1 MPEDG
6 EQDAEALIARSLERA
21 RRWEAEGFWAE
32 ARELYAWLMD
42 RFPAHPDRDRWAEA
56 CHRCEEMQALEADW
70 AAAEAAAQSG
80 DREAAYAAL
89 RRIVARRPD
98 FQRGDRTARRWLE
111 ELEQARR
118 ARQRR
123 RWAFLLTILLAI
135 PALGFGAGMAIAVSY
150 LREFAGRLPAPIR
163 SPAPGE
169 TATPSP
175 ERPSLPTPSPSP
187 EAVAEGATFALPQE
201 PLGAAPA
208 RIEALA
214 RWGAEGVP
222 AGATLSPDGRR
233 ILFSIGNKA
242 KWLDTETLRPI
253 HELAIPGGDPILRA
267 AFSPDGRWFAL
278 GTEGGRI
285 YLGSPSGPAIV
296 RSVQAPG
303 PFVESLAFSPD
314 SRHLA
319 AGWLGGIG
327 LWEIP
332 ALTPRWTFPLQD
344 RKATMRIERE
354 KGSTTEWTFGL
365 NIRVFSVQFSPDGAQ
380 LAAGTSAGA
389 VHLLDPR
396 TGEERRRLE
405 PGSEWI
411 VPVAWSPDGSFLAAG
426 ASDGR
431 IFLWRG
437 PAAQAVSL
445 AGHEGPVTA
454 LAFSPDG
461 RVLLSGGTDRTVR
474 SWSLPDGAG
483 QVLYADPIAWVDS
496 VEGTPEGLLA
506 AFSDGALRL
515 WTWPEMR
522 LRQEA
527 RFPIG
532 MHPEALAFDPMGRW
546 LAAGFGDGTL
556 RIWPISSTQPIA
568 AWGAHRL
575 WVTAIAFHPQ
585 GEWLASAGA
594 DGKIHLWTLPDGRR
608 IATFEGDPWWRSDL
622 TVSPDGGSVI
632 AGGNDFRPYRFSVP
646 AGSRTPVGRGFGFLK
661 VGDEAGRPLNVFR
674 VPGLGSH
681 LALSPDGRW
690 LAVWLPTG
698 EVHLEPLAV
707 FGASPRRIPLEGGI
721 RATMA
726 FSPDGRWLF
735 VGTEFGLWQLP
746 LREDGPPRKLI
757 SERPVRSLALSSDG
771 ALLAA
776 GSFAG
781 EIHLIRASDG
791 TSLRTLR
798 GHEGAGAVVALAFS
812 PDGRLLASGAED
824 GTIVLWGAR

>member
-1 MPEDG
+1 MPEDW
-6 EQDAEALIARSLERA
+6 ERDAEALIARSLERA
-21 RRWEAEGFWAE
+21 RRWEAEGLWAE

-56 CHRCEEMQALEADW
+56 GHRCEEMRALEADW
-70 AAAEAAAQSG
+70 AVAEAAAQSS

-118 ARQRR
+118 AHQRR

-150 LREFAGRLPAPIR
+150 LREFAGRIPAPIR
-163 SPAPGE
+163 SLAPGE
-169 TATPSP
+169 TATPSS

-187 EAVAEGATFALPQE
+187 EAVAEGATFALPKE
-201 PLGAAPA
+201 TLGAAPD

-214 RWGAEGVP
+214 RWGTEGVP
-222 AGATLSPDGRR
+222 AGAILSPDEAR
-233 ILFSIGNKA
+233 ILFSVGNTA
-242 KWLDTETLRPI
+242 KWLDAITLQPV
-253 HELAIPGGDPILRA
+253 HELAIPVGDQILQA

-278 GTEGGRI
+278 GTEQGRI
-285 YLGSPSGPAIV
+285 YLGSSSGPAIV

-303 PFVESLAFSPD
+303 ASVESLAFSPD
-314 SRHLA
+314 SRYLA

-332 ALTPRWTFPLQD
+332 VLTPRWTFPLQD

-354 KGSTTEWTFGL
+354 NGLTEWTFVL
-365 NIRVFSVQFSPDGAQ
+365 NIRVFSVQFSPDGTQ

-389 VHLLDPR
+389 VYLLDPR

-411 VPVAWSPDGSFLAAG
+411 VSVVWSPDGSFLAAG
-426 ASDGR
+426 GSDGR
-431 IFLWRG
+431 IFLWRE
-437 PAAQAVSL
+437 AASQAASL
-445 AGHEGPVTA
+445 AGHAGPVTA
-454 LAFSPDG
+454 LLFSSDG
-461 RVLLSGGTDRTVR
+461 RFLLSGSTDRTVR
-474 SWSLPDGAG
+474 SWSLRDGMG
-483 QVLYADPIAWVDS
+483 QVLYADSIAWVDS
-496 VEGTPEGLLA
+496 VQLTPGGRLLVS
-506 AFSDGALRL
+506 FSDGTLRL
-515 WTWPEMR
+515 WTWPEIR
-522 LRQEA
+522 LQQKA
-527 RFPIG
+527 HFPIG
-532 MHPEALAFDPMGRW
+532 MYPQALAFDPLGRW

-556 RIWPISSTQPIA
+556 RLWPISSTQPIIT
-568 AWGAHRL
+568 WGAHRL
-575 WVTAIAFHPQ
+575 WVTAIAFHPR
-585 GEWLASAGA
+585 GEWLASTGA

-608 IATFEGDPWWRSDL
+608 IATLEGDPWWPSDL

-632 AGGNDFRPYRFSVP
+632 AGGADFRPYRFSVLTGGKT
-646 AGSRTPVGRGFGFLK
+646 AVGRGFGFLR
-661 VGDEAGRPLNVFR
+661 VEDEANRPLNAFR
-674 VPGLGSH
+674 FPWLGSH

-690 LAVWLPTG
+690 LAVWLPTE
-698 EVHLEPLAV
+698 EVHLEPLVV
-707 FGASPRRIPLEGGI
+707 FGASPHRVSLEGGI

-735 VGTEFGLWQLP
+735 IGTGGALWQLS
-746 LREDGPPRKLI
+746 LREDEPPRKLL
-757 SERPVRSLALSSDG
+757 SEGPVWRVALSSDG

-776 GSFAG
+776 GGPSG
-781 EIHLIRASDG
+781 EIYLIRAPNG
-791 TSLRTLR
+791 MRLRTLR
-798 GHEGAGAVVALAFS
+798 GHSGAVVALTFS

-824 GTIVLWGAR
+824 GTVILWGVR